1 MLSMNIS
8 KLSTDWN
15 ISAIVSSNAKARGGT
30 EEEMQK
36 EFEEAMMNTI
46 HHEMILK
53 SKGRASKFM
62 RTTEFSELISQNFMM
77 SRSLQIVND
86 KCKKWAAHQLYQA
99 QQSLLINKLQFWL
112 LLS

>member
-1 MLSMNIS
+1 MNIS

-15 ISAIVSSNAKARGGT
+15 ISAIVSSNAKVRGGM

-36 EFEEAMMNTI
+36 EFEEAMMSTI

-86 KCKKWAAHQLYQA
+86 KCKK
-99 QQSLLINKLQFWL
+99 
-112 LLS
+112 